1 MGIQDRDYFHEH
13 RDQVAAAD
21 RARHRHHPS
30 HNQAFDILRRHQEA
44 VLNPKPFGFW
54 RTFGLFVLIC
64 FAVLG
69 AVLMVA
75 FARAY
80 WLR

>member
-13 RDQVAAAD
+13 RDQVSAAD
-21 RARHRHHPS
+21 RARHRQQSP
-30 HNQAFDILRRHQEA
+30 HNPAFDHLRRHQEA
-44 VLNPKPFGFW
+44 ALSPKPFGFW
-54 RTFGLFVLIC
+54 RTLGLFTLIC